1 MENINFFQEE
11 CDKESVKDELIN
23 PNGET
28 RSLSL
33 YQKNKFLEEL
43 MGKGNIYVNDSIYRF
58 EQNLPSIVDVKVP
71 LKVIGAKI
79 NDQLQ
84 KILEFFNIDNNK
96 YILIMG
102 DNDVF
107 RIKRNYPN
115 ENKDNK
121 ENNLLDNVL
130 DNIENSGTTEIL
142 DYSSEETMIT
152 SLLILNAIMS
162 RFKKIFIFGK
172 LSLQFIQF
180 LRHDYDLFDKK
191 LYSVNENIFNL
202 MKYILIK
209 AYLLKIEIILPDDF
223 KILEKEEYKK
233 HLIPYTDANGQTNR
247 CKWSNKGLY

>member
-1 MENINFFQEE
+1 
-11 CDKESVKDELIN
+11 
-23 PNGET
+23 
-28 RSLSL
+28 
-33 YQKNKFLEEL
+33 
-43 MGKGNIYVNDSIYRF
+43 
-58 EQNLPSIVDVKVP
+58 
-71 LKVIGAKI
+71 
-79 NDQLQ
+79 
-84 KILEFFNIDNNK
+84 
-96 YILIMG
+96 MG

-107 RIKRNYPN
+107 RIKRNYQN
-115 ENKDNK
+115 ENKDEDN
-121 ENNLLDNVL
+121 ENNLLENVL

-223 KILEKEEYKK
+223 KILDKEEYKR
-233 HLIPYTDANGQTNR
+233 HLIPYTDANGQIKDYTKEIKLLLKRERIQNR
-247 CKWSNKGLY
+247 LEKAYTDPEELAENDDYQRVKLENEQIEH